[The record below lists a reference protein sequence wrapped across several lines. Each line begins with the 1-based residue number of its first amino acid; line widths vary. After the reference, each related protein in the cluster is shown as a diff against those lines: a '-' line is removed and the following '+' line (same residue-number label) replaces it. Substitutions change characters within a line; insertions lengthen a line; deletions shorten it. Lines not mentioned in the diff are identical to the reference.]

1 MLTSRQASAR
11 WQRVGVA
18 LQINRPASAAQRR
31 RPVQRVVFGRGWE
44 DREVLGPSP
53 VDAGAQ
59 TNNIARA
66 PQLGGREREL
76 AAGAADRRKGANE
89 PTRRRGEW
97 IVARGRTSTGPSERL
112 TSVGAVEAAGGARRC
127 PVVPGGGALDTLCPK
142 AAHSLWNRPA
152 NTPTCFTTVPDGC

>member
-76 AAGAADRRKGANE
+76 AAGAADLRKGAKE
-89 PTRRRGEW
+89 PTRRRRGW
-97 IVARGRTSTGPSERL
+97 IVARGRTSTGPSARL
-112 TSVGAVEAAGGARRC
+112 TSIGAVEAPTSRQRR
-127 PVVPGGGALDTLCPK
+127 PEVPGDGELDHLALK
-142 AAHSLWNRPA
+142 R
-152 NTPTCFTTVPDGC
+152 